1 MLNLKNKAPKK
12 SLRDLTGQV
21 AIVTGAGRGM
31 GRTHA
36 LTLAKAGAKV
46 VVSDISLEG
55 CEKVVKEIEKEK
67 GGALAVKCDVSKKG
81 EVEEMVKKTVEKW
94 GKIDTLV
101 NNAGI
106 CQFKPFLD
114 LTEKEWDRTI
124 NINLKGYFLCAQAA
138 AKEMAKQKKPA
149 RNASHSDAGGG
160 VIINIASVVMG
171 QQGIGM
177 PNIAHYCASKGG
189 IVAMTEAL
197 AVELAPYNIRVN
209 AISPGMIETP
219 MIDPIKKDPQQ
230 EKATLARIPMHRVAD
245 AQEVSNLVLF
255 LASDE
260 SSYMTGSTV
269 VVDGGWLAG

>member
-1 MLNLKNKAPKK
+1 MELKGKAPNK
-12 SLRDLTGQV
+12 SRGDLTGQV
-21 AIVTGAGRGM
+21 AIITGARRGM

-46 VVSDISLEG
+46 VVSDISLEN
-55 CEKVVKEIEKEK
+55 CQKVVEEIKK
-67 GGALAVKCDVSKKG
+67 NGGEAMAVKCDVSKKN
-81 EVEEMVKKTVEKW
+81 EVDEMVKKTIDKFS
-94 GKIDTLV
+94 KIDVLV

-106 CQFKPFLD
+106 CQFVPFLEM
-114 LTEKEWDRTI
+114 TEEDWDKTLD
-124 NINLKGYFLCAQAA
+124 INLKGYFLCGQAA
-138 AKEMAKQKKPA
+138 AKEMAKQK
-149 RNASHSDAGGG
+149 SGG
-160 VIINIASVVMG
+160 IINIASVAMG
-171 QQGIGM
+171 QPGVGF

-189 IVAMTEAL
+189 IVGMTEAL

-219 MIDPIKKDPQQ
+219 MIEPVKSDQKTT
-230 EKATLARIPMHRVAD
+230 EAMLAKVPMHRIGKPE
-245 AQEVSNLVLF
+245 EVSSLVLF